1 MIEKAGPVHGQQS
14 RAIQVAVELLWNMPG
29 WGVSDESMSH
39 ILNSPLTGKT
49 YKLPPRTV
57 GLINGLAHEYGT
69 KGNVLAAIA
78 YMLSPDRDDSRPDL
92 RARLTRMPLPPPN
105 KIIYEK
111 GETAETALARDMQE
125 LKHAAKRKRRK

>member
-1 MIEKAGPVHGQQS
+1 
-14 RAIQVAVELLWNMPG
+14 MPG

-111 GETAETALARDMQE
+111 GETAETALARDMHE